1 MNILYPDLKNKTI
14 IITGGLGFLASQ
26 FVKAFED
33 NSCNVVIIDS
43 KLSNKKN
50 FFQCDI
56 TNEDKLKSIKKIIK
70 KKIQN
75 N

>member
-1 MNILYPDLKNKTI
+1 MNILYPDLKGKTI

-33 NSCNVVIIDS
+33 NSSNVIILDN
-43 KLSNKKN
+43 KFSNKKN
-50 FFQCDI
+50 FFKCDI
-56 TNEDKLKSIKKIIK
+56 TKEKELKSINKVIK

-75 N
+75 Y